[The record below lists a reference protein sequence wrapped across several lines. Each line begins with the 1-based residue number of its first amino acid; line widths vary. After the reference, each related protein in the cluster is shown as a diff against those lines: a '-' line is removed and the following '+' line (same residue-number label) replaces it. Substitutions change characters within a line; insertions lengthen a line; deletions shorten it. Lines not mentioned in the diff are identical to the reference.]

1 MTNESA
7 NTRDEIEALQRL
19 LEGHGADRSRWPA
32 RERLRFTSLLAE
44 SREARRV
51 LAEAEALDA
60 LLDTASEP
68 SPAEISALSARI
80 AAAAGREP
88 VRPAARVRSVQRN
101 PLRADRPAQREIF
114 NWPAA
119 ALLAASLVIG
129 VFAGS
134 ADFVEMPGSAPTVVA
149 SLENDAEGDASQLA
163 LGGDTTGLGEED
175 LL

>member
-1 MTNESA
+1 MTIESA
-7 NTRDEIEALQRL
+7 STRTEIEALKRL

-44 SREARRV
+44 SREARRA

-60 LLDTASEP
+60 LLDTALEP
-68 SPAEISALSARI
+68 QPAEISALSARI
-80 AAAAGREP
+80 AAAAARVPARP
-88 VRPAARVRSVQRN
+88 VARVRSVQRD
-101 PLRADRPAQREIF
+101 PGRSGRPAQREIF

-119 ALLAASLVIG
+119 ALLAASLVLG

-134 ADFVEMPGSAPTVVA
+134 ADFVEMPGSAPTVA
-149 SLENDAEGDASQLA
+149 AALESDAEGDASQLA
-163 LGGDTTGLGEED
+163 LGGDTAGLGEED